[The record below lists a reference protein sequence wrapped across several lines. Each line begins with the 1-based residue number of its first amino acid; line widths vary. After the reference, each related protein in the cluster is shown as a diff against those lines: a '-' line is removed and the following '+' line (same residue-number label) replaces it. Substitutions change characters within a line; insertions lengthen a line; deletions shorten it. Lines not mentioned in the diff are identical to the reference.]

1 MSNPARNLHPVPL
14 SPALPPPLENE
25 HNSCRCAWWVSGAS
39 PLPSPPPLLGPCV
52 AGSAASP
59 VSSRPRFFP
68 PSPVLDQIS
77 VRHRR
82 LGVKINN
89 NFIIVSRAYFLHSF
103 LPVHWD
109 QTARGLAVVAW
120 IRRQTDQILELGTK
134 ELEVD
139 DSGFVLL
146 L

>member
-14 SPALPPPLENE
+14 CPAPPPPLENE
-25 HNSCRCAWWVSGAS
+25 HGSCRCAWWGSGAS
-39 PLPSPPPLLGPCV
+39 PLPSPPPLLGPCI

-59 VSSRPRFFP
+59 ASSRPRFSP
-68 PSPVLDQIS
+68 PSPVLDQIG
-77 VRHRR
+77 VWRRR
-82 LGVKINN
+82 LGVVAGSGAI
-89 NFIIVSRAYFLHSF
+89 SF

-109 QTARGLAVVAW
+109 QTARGLAVAAW